1 MVLMRSTD
9 GHQLKQPQQPN
20 PLATKRQQQQQPEGK
35 IRQQQSDNG
44 NDLDGQDGPN
54 RTRQLVRVYTA
65 SKEVVEEIAAATE
78 HHLATDRLYPVKNHH
93 HSHHKYR
100 RRRPNHHHHHPL
112 RPSMLIELRQLQYVR
127 EYHLP
132 VRSQLLR
139 VRCDVFE
146 PAESIYYC
154 FIYVVLH
161 RGAVHFESL
170 PYCVPTTLTASS
182 TAAEDDDDEAVV
194 KGGDN
199 GDDQR
204 VMKKSRR
211 QKQRKIMMRRRG
223 PALSGVNNRI
233 SGNGGNGRRPLYP
246 FLIDPPSTPSEN
258 EQQQKQKQK
267 QQQQHLITL
276 GRADLIASDSS
287 SSSSPTQKW
296 YQMNDDHRQS
306 GGQQQ
311 HYSLQ
316 TDNSISEHFNNNAER
331 KASADEAGAAEDY
344 DYDPLQQI
352 RSLIPPPGPAAFG
365 SARTRKDEEES
376 EDREDQMNSLPPDN
390 AVDYEETA
398 ELDHRSTKEKEDNN
412 IRQFALKSSD
422 SLPSSSS
429 SGSSSSLQSDYH
441 RQQQQQQSP
450 IVVGQRIG
458 GNNGNNNNSKGDK
471 VATQRKRTKTKK
483 TPALSVQRRSCYCSN
498 SADLRPSS
506 SSTSSTSILR
516 LNLTTSET
524 TVLHLVIT
532 SCPAASEEEEEDE
545 DERKEIQSAID
556 NSSSAVA
563 DDDENLL
570 DSSGEN
576 SAANYILG
584 SSESGRHLKDAE
596 VSTTTITST
605 AKTTDK
611 DGQTK
616 ANNNKTK
623 KDRRKGKGK
632 KERKDR
638 KNHHQPTEP
647 LSTTSTTTTT
657 TSTTST
663 TTTEASTSTSSSS
676 SSTLPSSTTT
686 TPTVCILSIENPLQY
701 SFKLDSIEPSLDWPA
716 GIFDGHSMQG
726 GGLDLPGPEEQGG
739 KAATGEGPLD
749 FLDWLRRFP
758 FLVVRSGQRAID
770 PQMNIE
776 NRSATHFLRSGGHLR
791 FEALSSLNVTLRF
804 RRSPQPTLAH
814 TRDSQHT
821 TLQHSQSSEL
831 EEDHKDSSSSLSSA
845 FHSVRAAVDGAIS
858 YFAYHLAVNSAGD
871 SGGQPTSVE
880 DSAALAQLTAFHLT
894 SMLLSLFILAT
905 LAIFAVIAYLQ
916 ASKEEDTTSRR
927 VQIRTPEEEFD
938 MDSSPSHPQQSS
950 GASEDQQ
957 MMQQLYGSS
966 SQQASTSRGSKHH
979 QSTKSP
985 SFTLEQQS
993 LEMDYYDYVAPL
1005 TIVEHHHHQQQQS
1018 STYETLTNHQQQQ
1031 QQTLEHTSTADST
1044 TSSTC
1049 HHFRT
1054 LPIKVNSP
1062 NSSLSRNK
1070 QLSLVKQNNTTT
1082 NTTSSC
1088 CSLAAAASGNGGGT
1102 SLVRAGGGGGG
1113 GQSSAACSAAG
1124 AQSTSGYVINDH
1136 NSQQQQLQQQQPNSN
1151 SGSSTEAERMV
1162 ATLARLSFTK
1172 PPVLLSTFR
1181 PSAGAGE

>member
-20 PLATKRQQQQQPEGK
+20 PLATKRQQQQQQPEGK
-35 IRQQQSDNG
+35 LRQQQSDNG

-100 RRRPNHHHHHPL
+100 RRRPNHHHQNHHHHHHPL

-170 PYCVPTTLTASS
+170 PYCVPTTLEASS
-182 TAAEDDDDEAVV
+182 TAAEDDDDEEAVV

-199 GDDQR
+199 GDDQSMM
-204 VMKKSRR
+204 MKRKSRR

-276 GRADLIASDSS
+276 GRADLIANDSS

-306 GGQQQ
+306 GGQQ

-331 KASADEAGAAEDY
+331 KASADEAGAIENDGDY

-376 EDREDQMNSLPPDN
+376 EDQMNSLPPDN

-506 SSTSSTSILR
+506 STSPTSILR

-545 DERKEIQSAID
+545 DERKEIQNID

-576 SAANYILG
+576 AAAANYISG
-584 SSESGRHLKDAE
+584 SSESGRHLKEAE
-596 VSTTTITST
+596 VITTTTTST
-605 AKTTDK
+605 AKTTADK
-611 DGQTK
+611 EATK

-663 TTTEASTSTSSSS
+663 TTTEASTS
-676 SSTLPSSTTT
+676 SSTLPSSATT

-739 KAATGEGPLD
+739 MATGEGQLD

-821 TLQHSQSSEL
+821 TLQHRQSSEL
-831 EEDHKDSSSSLSSA
+831 GEEDSSSSWSSA
-845 FHSVRAAVDGAIS
+845 FHSVRSAVNGAIS

-871 SGGQPTSVE
+871 SGQPRTSDGE

-916 ASKEEDTTSRR
+916 ASKEEEGTRR
-927 VQIRTPEEEFD
+927 VQIRTPQEEEEFD
-938 MDSSPSHPQQSS
+938 MDSSPRHHSQQQSS
-950 GASEDQQ
+950 RASEDQQ

-966 SQQASTSRGSKHH
+966 SQQASISKSKH
-979 QSTKSP
+979 QTIKSP

-1005 TIVEHHHHQQQQS
+1005 TIVEHHHHHQQQN

-1031 QQTLEHTSTADST
+1031 QQTLEHTSTADS
-1044 TSSTC
+1044 SSTC

-1062 NSSLSRNK
+1062 SSSLSRNK

-1082 NTTSSC
+1082 TSSC
-1088 CSLAAAASGNGGGT
+1088 CSLAAAAASGNGGGT
-1102 SLVRAGGGGGG
+1102 SLVRAGGGGG

-1136 NSQQQQLQQQQPNSN
+1136 NSQQQQQQQLQQPNSN

>member
-1 MVLMRSTD
+1 MELNEMECTADSAVESSNHPYPQHSKSHQKHRQHSSSSILST
-9 GHQLKQPQQPN
+9 LLTFN
-20 PLATKRQQQQQPEGK
+20 EL
-35 IRQQQSDNG
+35 I
-44 NDLDGQDGPN
+44 
-54 RTRQLVRVYTA
+54 TA
-65 SKEVVEEIAAATE
+65 
-78 HHLATDRLYPVKNHH
+78 D
-93 HSHHKYR
+93 HHKYR
-100 RRRPNHHHHHPL
+100 RRRPNHHHQNHHHHHHPL

-182 TAAEDDDDEAVV
+182 TAAEDDDEDEAV
-194 KGGDN
+194 GDN
-199 GDDQR
+199 GDDQ
-204 VMKKSRR
+204 S
-211 QKQRKIMMRRRG
+211 
-223 PALSGVNNRI
+223 
-233 SGNGGNGRRPLYP
+233 
-246 FLIDPPSTPSEN
+246 
-258 EQQQKQKQK
+258 
-267 QQQQHLITL
+267 
-276 GRADLIASDSS
+276 
-287 SSSSPTQKW
+287 W

-306 GGQQQ
+306 GGQQ

-331 KASADEAGAAEDY
+331 KASADEAGAIENDGDY

-376 EDREDQMNSLPPDN
+376 EVREDQMNSLPPDN

-532 SCPAASEEEEEDE
+532 SCPAASEEEEDNEE
-545 DERKEIQSAID
+545 GEENVVEKGD

-576 SAANYILG
+576 AAAANYISG
-584 SSESGRHLKDAE
+584 SSESGRHLKEAE
-596 VSTTTITST
+596 VITTTTTST
-605 AKTTDK
+605 AKTTADK
-611 DGQTK
+611 EATK

-821 TLQHSQSSEL
+821 TLQHRQSSEL
-831 EEDHKDSSSSLSSA
+831 EENEDQQLLAGHQPST
-845 FHSVRAAVDGAIS
+845 R
-858 YFAYHLAVNSAGD
+858 FALPWTAPS
-871 SGGQPTSVE
+871 PTLPTTWRRGPQWE

-916 ASKEEDTTSRR
+916 ASKEEEGTRR
-927 VQIRTPEEEFD
+927 VQIRTPQEEEEFD
-938 MDSSPSHPQQSS
+938 MDSSPRHHSQQQSS
-950 GASEDQQ
+950 RASEDQQ
-957 MMQQLYGSS
+957 MMQQL
-966 SQQASTSRGSKHH
+966 
-979 QSTKSP
+979 TKSP

-1062 NSSLSRNK
+1062 SSSLSRNK

-1082 NTTSSC
+1082 TSSC
-1088 CSLAAAASGNGGGT
+1088 CSLAAAAASGNGGGT
-1102 SLVRAGGGGGG
+1102 SLVRGGGGGG

-1136 NSQQQQLQQQQPNSN
+1136 NSQQQQQQQLQQPNSN